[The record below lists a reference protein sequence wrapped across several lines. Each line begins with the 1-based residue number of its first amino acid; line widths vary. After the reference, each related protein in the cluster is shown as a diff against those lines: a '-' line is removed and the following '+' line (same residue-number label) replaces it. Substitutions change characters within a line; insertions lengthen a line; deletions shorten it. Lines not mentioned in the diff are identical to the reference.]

1 MARSISKL
9 FQDPGA
15 DARFSRVALST
26 VGAITLL
33 MIVMVARVAQLQ
45 IAPSP
50 LLQTQ
55 MKPRITA
62 MQDPAM
68 RGDIVDRRGRLL
80 ATTRIARRVVLDP
93 TIFAAQEQSQKAIE
107 RLAKAM
113 GVPVSVVQQRLDWA
127 IAENARRAELA
138 KNWPLHATVLEA
150 VVPDAMVP
158 LALTQTET
166 KAPSPGIDENDPFA
180 LANHATTAVPS
191 ESGPVVAETTS
202 SSTMAG
208 GAITQPASQPTSKGP
223 PKPLRYLPIGGILTD
238 EQTDAVRWQ
247 LSRKHSQPGARALQG
262 VVLERVPERRLVAGD
277 EAAAIVG
284 MVGFGDTGL
293 AGTEYRLEKSLT
305 GTAGKIAYWRD
316 RSGRPLWIE
325 PGFIV
330 PATNGTTARLSID
343 LELQRIAHEEL
354 GAQVERM
361 DAAGGRLILMDPS
374 TGEVLAMVD
383 IVRSVADAKPIAW
396 VPAASA
402 AAEKGASKVE
412 IDQEI
417 RYRVIEPDPL
427 REIHPALA
435 KNRCV
440 VDVYE
445 PGSTFKPFVWSV
457 ITELGR
463 AKVTETIDTENG
475 RWTAPDRRYIEDVT
489 KRKTMLWPEVLVNSS
504 NIGMVKVG
512 QRLSYLEMHDLVK
525 RFGFGSRTN
534 IGLPGES
541 AGIVTPMSR
550 WKLFTQVS
558 VAYGH
563 EVAVTPLQMV
573 RAFSAFAR
581 TGDFAGTLPTLRLTA
596 RDSDEAAPITYRVL
610 PPSVAKFTRE
620 TMQGVVDVVDARWAK
635 DSTPEGGWRYDLFG
649 KSGTAKIPV
658 STPPKG
664 MVAPKGLKGY
674 FDNQFISSFIAGGPV
689 ENPRLVCLVVIDDP
703 GKAEGR
709 ARAARYGSAAAGP
722 VARKV
727 MERSLTYL
735 GVPASR
741 QPTPQLAEAPLH
753 DQRAAR

>member
-1 MARSISKL
+1 MPRRFTQL

-15 DARFSRVALST
+15 DARFGRVAT
-26 VGAITLL
+26 ITIGVITLL
-33 MIVMVARVAQLQ
+33 LVVMVARVAQLQ
-45 IAPSP
+45 LAPSP
-50 LLQTQ
+50 LLLTQ

-62 MQDPAM
+62 MQDPAL

-80 ATTRIARRVVLDP
+80 ATTRIARRVVIDP
-93 TIFAAQEQSQKAIE
+93 TIFAAQPEYQQATV
-107 RLAKAM
+107 RLAEAM
-113 GVPVSVVQQRLDWA
+113 GVPVSTVQQRVEWA

-138 KNWPLHATVLEA
+138 KQWPLRESTPAEA
-150 VVPDAMVP
+150 PDAMVP
-158 LALTQTET
+158 LATITEPEP
-166 KAPSPGIDENDPFA
+166 KLIPVVPPLSENDPFA
-180 LANHATTAVPS
+180 LANHATTATPT
-191 ESGPVVAETTS
+191 ENGPVSAAE
-202 SSTMAG
+202 
-208 GAITQPASQPTSKGP
+208 PAKDTASAEPVKPKGP
-223 PKPLRYLPIGGILTD
+223 PKPLRYLPVGGILTD
-238 EQTDAVRWQ
+238 DQADAVRWL
-247 LSRKHSQPGARALQG
+247 LSRKNAKPGASPIQG

-284 MVGFGDTGL
+284 LVGFGDTGL
-293 AGTEYRLEKSLT
+293 AGTEYRLEGSLS

-330 PATNGTTARLSID
+330 PAANGSTARLSID

-354 GAQVERM
+354 TAQVERM
-361 DAAGGRLILMDPS
+361 NAAGGRLLLVDPS

-383 IVRSVADAKPIAW
+383 VVRTVADATPIPW

-402 AAEKGASKVE
+402 QSTTKVE
-412 IDQEI
+412 IDQDV

-427 REIHPALA
+427 RAIHPALA

-440 VDVYE
+440 VDIYE
-445 PGSTFKPFVWSV
+445 PGSTFKPFVWAV
-457 ITELGR
+457 VTELGR
-463 AKVTETIDTENG
+463 AKVSETFDTEDG
-475 RWTAPDRRYIEDVT
+475 RWSAPDGRYLEDVT
-489 KRKTMLWPEVLVNSS
+489 KRRTMLWPEVLVNSS
-504 NIGMVKVG
+504 NIGMVKAG
-512 QRLSYLEMHDLVK
+512 QRLSYQEMHDLIR
-525 RFGFGSRTN
+525 RFGFGSKTN

-558 VAYGH
+558 VSYGH

-596 RDSDEAAPITYRVL
+596 AESDEAAPVTYRVL

-620 TMQGVVDVVDARWAK
+620 TMQGVVDVVDTRWAK
-635 DSTPEGGWRYDLFG
+635 DITPEGGWRYDLFG

-664 MVAPKGLKGY
+664 MAAPKGLKGY

-689 ENPRLVCLVVIDDP
+689 ENPRLVCLAIIDDP

-727 MERSLTYL
+727 LERSLTYL

-741 QPTPQLAEAPLH
+741 RTAQSELDDQPEHAA
-753 DQRAAR
+753 RAAR